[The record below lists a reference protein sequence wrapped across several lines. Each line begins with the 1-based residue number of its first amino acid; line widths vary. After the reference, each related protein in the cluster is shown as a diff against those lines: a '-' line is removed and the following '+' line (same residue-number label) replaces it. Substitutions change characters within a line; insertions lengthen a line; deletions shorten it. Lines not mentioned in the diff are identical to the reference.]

1 MKKTV
6 TFEIDGKEVKA
17 EEGMTIL
24 KAAKQASI
32 EIPTLCY
39 HEKLEPYGACRICSV
54 EIEKRGRTQVVASC
68 CYPVEEGLKVKT
80 TSEKVERIR
89 KMMIEM
95 LLPISPSGPILSL
108 AQKYGVEKSRF
119 HAELTHCILCGLCVR
134 YCSEIKKENA
144 VTFVGRGAL
153 RKITV
158 VPEKAGV
165 CALCRECYDLCPG
178 GKIIDET
185 AV

>member
-1 MKKTV
+1 MKKTI
-6 TFEIDGKEVKA
+6 TFEVDGKEVKA

-24 KAAKQASI
+24 EAAKQASI

-68 CYPVEEGLKVKT
+68 CYPVEEGLRVKT
-80 TSEKVERIR
+80 ASEKVKRIR
-89 KMMIEM
+89 KMLIEM
-95 LLPISPSGPILSL
+95 FLPMSPSGPILGL
-108 AQKYGVEKSRF
+108 AQKYGVERSRF
-119 HAELTHCILCGLCVR
+119 HGELTHCILCGLCVR
-134 YCSEIKKENA
+134 YCREIAKENA

-153 RKITV
+153 RKITL
-158 VPEKAGV
+158 VPEKAGF
-165 CALCRECYDLCPG
+165 CASCKKCYDLCPS

>member
-39 HEKLEPYGACRICSV
+39 HEELEPYGACRICSV

-80 TSEKVERIR
+80 TSEKVKRIR

-108 AQKYGVEKSRF
+108 AQKFGVEKSRF
-119 HAELTHCILCGLCVR
+119 HGELTRCILCGLCVR

-158 VPEKAGV
+158 VPEKAGI
-165 CALCRECYDLCPG
+165 CAYCRGCYDLCPG